1 MPNETLP
8 IPVWQEDVPKVDPA
22 MPIVGWIHRVALSIV
37 RSGAPVNIYPTQGR
51 SSYSYQLVILKDAQA
66 ALAIKDAE
74 IAILKTDLRALQ
86 AFTAEVFGDF
96 PEHGDMDGIDLQ
108 IAAEACGLLKR
119 ENIAAPCGENC
130 ACAQCGVDGL
140 TDCYRVQPVFM
151 RARMAIA
158 DLDSLRAIVEQDKK
172 GNRT

>member
-8 IPVWQEDVPKVDPA
+8 IAGWLTADNRIATDDTKTGA
-22 MPIVGWIHRVALSIV
+22 MPSSSRENFHIALV
-37 RSGAPVNIYPTQGR
+37 RLS
-51 SSYSYQLVILKDAQA
+51 DAQA
-66 ALAIKDAE
+66 ALAAKDAE

-96 PEHGDMDGIDLQ
+96 PEHGDIDGIDLQ

-158 DLDSLRAIVEQDKK
+158 DLDSLRAIVEQTKK
-172 GNRT
+172 ESTNETL